1 MITEKGRI
9 AQKINYDA
17 LTESALAAAGSVL
30 LHCCC
35 APCATSVTERVIKT
49 IKPVLYYYN
58 PNIYPEAEY
67 LKRLSELEKLARHF
81 SLELISEPYDENEF
95 LGAIAGLENEKEGGA
110 RCPVCFRV
118 RLEKTAARAK
128 REGLAAFCTTLTV
141 SPHKNAAIVN
151 AIGEEVAAAR
161 NILWIPSD
169 FKKRNGYLRSCQ
181 MCRELDIYRQ
191 NYCGCRF
198 STARE
203 KNE

>member
-1 MITEKGRI
+1 METGKIT
-9 AQKINYDA
+9 QKINYDA

-95 LGAIAGLENEKEGGA
+95 LGAIAGFENEKEGGA

-128 REGLAAFCTTLTV
+128 REGLTAFCTTLTV

-169 FKKRNGYLRSCQ
+169 FKKRDGDLRSCQ
-181 MCRELDIYRQ
+181 M
-191 NYCGCRF
+191 
-198 STARE
+198 
-203 KNE
+203 

>member
-95 LGAIAGLENEKEGGA
+95 LGAIAGFENEKEGGA

-198 STARE
+198 SIARE
-203 KNE
+203 ENE

>member
-35 APCATSVTERVIKT
+35 APCATSVTERMIKT

-95 LGAIAGLENEKEGGA
+95 LGAIAGFENEKEGGA

-198 STARE
+198 SIARE
-203 KNE
+203 ENE

>member
-1 MITEKGRI
+1 METGKIT
-9 AQKINYDA
+9 QKINYDA
-17 LTESALAAAGSVL
+17 LTESALAATGSVL

-95 LGAIAGLENEKEGGA
+95 LGAIAGFENEKEGGA

-198 STARE
+198 SIARE
-203 KNE
+203 ENE

>member
-1 MITEKGRI
+1 METGKIT
-9 AQKINYDA
+9 QKINYDA

-35 APCATSVTERVIKT
+35 APCATSVTDRVIKT

-95 LGAIAGLENEKEGGA
+95 LGAIAGFENEKEGGA

-128 REGLAAFCTTLTV
+128 REGLTAFCTTLTV

-169 FKKRNGYLRSCQ
+169 FKKCNGYLRSCQ

-198 STARE
+198 SIARE
-203 KNE
+203 ENE

>member
-67 LKRLSELEKLARHF
+67 LKRLSELEKLARYF

-95 LGAIAGLENEKEGGA
+95 LGAIAGFENEKEGGA

-198 STARE
+198 SIARE